1 MRLSLY
7 NTYLTIS
14 EKYQVVYNSFTD
26 KFLIIKGRSSSIR
39 DLSVERLKTADND
52 TYEKM
57 IQIGAIVETEK
68 DEIEELTA
76 AARRRMSDKT
86 VWHLHINPTL
96 DCNFNCWYCYENHVK
111 GSRMSP
117 ETISAVHR
125 LISSI
130 VYQESKPAELL
141 LAFFGGEPL
150 LCFDTVVKP
159 LIDGCKH
166 LCESTGISP
175 AFHFTTNGYL
185 LSGTMID
192 YFKDKTVSFQITLD
206 GDKKNHDQTRFPRNG
221 GSSYDTIVRNVFR
234 LAENGHSI
242 VLRINYTASNAGSL
256 KGIYDS
262 LTKLSDSERERI
274 SVDLQRVWQDIPVNE
289 DSLTDG
295 IINDLRG
302 QLSKSGFAVSH
313 GLMDYVRYPCY
324 GDMLTHT
331 LINYNGDIFNCT
343 ARDFSSKNRAGFL
356 TTEGEIIYENN
367 SPEQRMS
374 LKLSKNVCRTCRIAP
389 LCGGGC
395 TQRCLERAGENT
407 CNMNYTEAQ
416 KDKVVLDRLETVLS
430 NRMS

>member
-7 NTYLTIS
+7 NTYLPIS
-14 EKYQVVYNSFTD
+14 EKYQAVYNAFTD
-26 KFLIIKGRSSSIR
+26 KFLIIKGSSSSIR
-39 DLSVERLKTADND
+39 DLSVEELKTADRD
-52 TYEKM
+52 TYDKM
-57 IQIGAIVETEK
+57 VQIGAIVETEK
-68 DEIEELTA
+68 NEIEELTA

-96 DCNFNCWYCYENHVK
+96 DCNFNCWYCYENHLK

-159 LIDGCKH
+159 LIDGCMH

-185 LSGTMID
+185 LSGRMID

-221 GSSYDTIVRNVFR
+221 GSSYDTIVRNIFR

-256 KGIYDS
+256 KGIYNPSQNYPTPRGNVS
-262 LTKLSDSERERI
+262 LLTCSGYGRI
-274 SVDLQRVWQDIPVNE
+274 FR
-289 DSLTDG
+289 
-295 IINDLRG
+295 
-302 QLSKSGFAVSH
+302 
-313 GLMDYVRYPCY
+313 
-324 GDMLTHT
+324 
-331 LINYNGDIFNCT
+331 
-343 ARDFSSKNRAGFL
+343 
-356 TTEGEIIYENN
+356 
-367 SPEQRMS
+367 
-374 LKLSKNVCRTCRIAP
+374 
-389 LCGGGC
+389 
-395 TQRCLERAGENT
+395 
-407 CNMNYTEAQ
+407 
-416 KDKVVLDRLETVLS
+416 
-430 NRMS
+430 